1 MGLYVNPYRNL
12 TWSCGSCRLHPTVSL
27 LGLAGGEEAAA
38 NRKDTH
44 VSNEN
49 TAVRGSRSN
58 ALLMELFDAA
68 IFGEL
73 LRSVQQHRVG
83 GWQAQL
89 MDSYLLRVNHV
100 QPWLCKMSLTFS
112 QGSFQ
117 HRRIQ

>member
-1 MGLYVNPYRNL
+1 M
-12 TWSCGSCRLHPTVSL
+12 GSCRHHPTVAVSL

-73 LRSVQQHRVG
+73 LRSVRQHHVG
-83 GWQAQL
+83 GGRGWAQL
-89 MDSYLLRVNHV
+89 LESYLLQVNH
-100 QPWLCKMSLTFS
+100 
-112 QGSFQ
+112 
-117 HRRIQ
+117 I

>member
-1 MGLYVNPYRNL
+1 MGLCVNPYRNW
-12 TWSCGSCRLHPTVSL
+12 TRNCGSCRHHPTVAVSL

-73 LRSVQQHRVG
+73 LRSVRQHHVG
-83 GWQAQL
+83 GGRGWAQL
-89 MDSYLLRVNHV
+89 LESYLLQVNH
-100 QPWLCKMSLTFS
+100 
-112 QGSFQ
+112 
-117 HRRIQ
+117 I

>member
-1 MGLYVNPYRNL
+1 MGLYVNPYRNW
-12 TWSCGSCRLHPTVSL
+12 TRNCGSCRHCPTVAVSL

-73 LRSVQQHRVG
+73 LRSVRQHHVG
-83 GWQAQL
+83 GGREWAQL
-89 MDSYLLRVNHV
+89 LESYLLQVNH
-100 QPWLCKMSLTFS
+100 
-112 QGSFQ
+112 
-117 HRRIQ
+117 I

>member
-1 MGLYVNPYRNL
+1 MELYVNAYRNW
-12 TWSCGSCRLHPTVSL
+12 TWSCGSCCHHPTVAVSL

-73 LRSVQQHRVG
+73 LWSVRQHRVG
-83 GWQAQL
+83 GVAGVGLSWW
-89 MDSYLLRVNHV
+89 RVTCFKSTMYS
-100 QPWLCKMSLTFS
+100 LYMSL
-112 QGSFQ
+112 
-117 HRRIQ
+117 